1 MNNDITSGAGCPDI
15 LDLSNLDV
23 KELASKGVF
32 EDMTPYLEKSSV
44 LSKDDFFEN
53 IVNSYTYDGKLVGI
67 PKSFTLST
75 TSARP
80 PKWVIRRAGPLTIL

>member
-1 MNNDITSGAGCPDI
+1 MPDI

-44 LSKDDFFEN
+44 LSKDDFF
-53 IVNSYTYDGKLVGI
+53 
-67 PKSFTLST
+67 
-75 TSARP
+75 
-80 PKWVIRRAGPLTIL
+80 